1 MTSMRRTRIHVRSWR
16 DVVLVVALIGLFIL
30 IDFLLKKFFPNMK
43 PKTAEIISGI
53 TIVVVG
59 VIGYILLTPESTQ

>member
-59 VIGYILLTPESTQ
+59 VIGYILLTPASPQ